1 MHPGQAVADFQQRG
15 FAPIYAPPG
24 FVHTSYSLLWPPGTS
39 STFKC
44 NTTAGIP
51 GCGIPPELFT
61 KHREWFWP
69 PAPAAPTAGQL
80 CWSNASLQQFMIA
93 QVKGFLA
100 LNPGAEIIS
109 VSQND
114 NGHQCETPEEKS
126 INAAEGTAGG
136 ALFRAINGIADAI
149 KNDYPRVAI
158 DTLACESARCQWC
171 SSSVSLHRYWCDT
184 SCRIVLISNGQRCAD
199 LWSRPAPKITKLRPN
214 VVVRLSTIGSNFAE
228 PLDSLSNAAFQQDL
242 HNWVNASQ
250 RIYVWNV
257 RLEFVG

>member
-1 MHPGQAVADFQQRG
+1 VSNLTHTLFGRVQGYSNTSLDLDVHLGVSLDAPPGTAWMHPGQAVADFQQRG
-15 FAPIYAPPG
+15 FTPIYGPPG
-24 FVHTSYSLLWPPGTS
+24 FVHTSYSLLWSPGNY

-51 GCGIPPELFT
+51 GCGIPPELFS

-69 PAPAAPTAGQL
+69 PAPAAPSPGQL

-100 LNPGAEIIS
+100 LNPAAEIIS

-136 ALFRAINGIADAI
+136 ALFRAVNAIADAI
-149 KNDYPRVAI
+149 KNDYPHAAI
-158 DTLACESARCQWC
+158 DTLACEYARSQWC
-171 SSSVSLHRYWCDT
+171 WTVSPHVVCHKRWVMLNKSTTVCRSVEPTCPEDHE
-184 SCRIVLISNGQRCAD
+184 
-199 LWSRPAPKITKLRPN
+199 APTER
-214 VVVRLSTIGSNFAE
+214 
-228 PLDSLSNAAFQQDL
+228 
-242 HNWVNASQ
+242 HH
-250 RIYVWNV
+250 
-257 RLEFVG
+257 